1 MCYTYE
7 KSKGGDTR
15 KLQSRMVPPKKTG
28 SSHLKELRDGLRV
41 FRQNNKDHK
50 ILQILNAV
58 AIWRVTGQGFQ
69 NIKWPAVLYY

>member
-1 MCYTYE
+1 MFPF
-7 KSKGGDTR
+7 SKVTSHGIWDH
-15 KLQSRMVPPKKTG
+15 KPKEQDKQYF
-28 SSHLKELRDGLRV
+28 KELRDGLRV

-69 NIKWPAVLYY
+69 NTKWPAVLYY